1 MQVERS
7 PAPLH
12 RKVRKI
18 GEILHKNVLEGLSGL
33 LSPTTDEDKKDASSH
48 HHTAHE
54 TSNSLNNSFVGTTT
68 TTTAIAAAAV
78 TTCPVPH
85 LLLQHTPSQAPLRED
100 KSWRC
105 DLHPAWSRD
114 HTLVAINGRPGG
126 AERQVVL
133 LDLGADLSRYFP

>member
-12 RKVRKI
+12 RKLRRI
-18 GEILHKNVLEGLSGL
+18 GEVLHKNVLEGLSGL
-33 LSPTTDEDKKDASSH
+33 FSPTTDEDKKAASSH

-54 TSNSLNNSFVGTTT
+54 TSNSLNNS
-68 TTTAIAAAAV
+68 AIAAAAV

-85 LLLQHTPSQAPLRED
+85 ALLQHTHSQAPLRED

>member
-12 RKVRKI
+12 SKVWNI
-18 GEILHKNVLEGLSGL
+18 GGILRRNVVASLSGL
-33 LSPTTDEDKKDASSH
+33 SSLTAEAKGASSLH
-48 HHTAHE
+48 PQQFHPAPVLSDTNSADPTSTA
-54 TSNSLNNSFVGTTT
+54 T
-68 TTTAIAAAAV
+68 AAV
-78 TTCPVPH
+78 TACPAPPA
-85 LLLQHTPSQAPLRED
+85 LLHQFARQAPLRED

-114 HTLVAINGRPGG
+114 HTFVAINGRPGG

-133 LDLGADLSRYFP
+133 LNLGNDLSKYFPAVEP